1 LRGSYVAAK
10 SFSVPKGLLAE
21 PSDGTLVAAKGWVAR
36 APARTLRVLGRLLD
50 AVAAMDYSFN
60 VERMTPRDAGSSAIR
75 A

>member
-1 LRGSYVAAK
+1 MAAK

-36 APARTLRVLGRLLD
+36 APARTLRVLRRLHPGLD